1 MNAFARQ
8 KEKRNNIDFFTGNA
22 LKFLVKV
29 DEKGRILI
37 PSDIRKIIG
46 INFNDEIVLESS
58 IRKNYFVLYK
68 NNFNISNV
76 TLKKK
81 SDKKWKIIN
90 QKNKELN
97 QG

>member
-1 MNAFARQ
+1 MNVFTRQ
-8 KEKRNNIDFFTGNA
+8 KEERNNIDFFTGNA